1 MAETGPTPTLGQ
13 APVRGDLH
21 RRKHPRTSPPIH
33 HISRPPARTGDSRVV
48 SPDLRSTADTFAS
61 INFLHDRVRSPYQV
75 RPQPCTGPLLHK
87 AGNRLPRCTRAAHN
101 RCDVEVTG
109 HVRKPIANRVRRPTK
124 CARNPVQGHIFTR
137 LASGI
142 PLRAH
147 AAWRE
152 ASSRVAS
159 PPPQL
164 EWPSF
169 LNGTGTAK
177 HLDRRRT
184 TIERLK
190 LRQRFANSCGRLF
203 PLRGKSSRRA
213 FRINRVRSEPQTSGA
228 ASSPPCALRANV
240 PCSRGKAWRRHGPA
254 ACSSARSTG
263 HPAYF
268 EGNKRNARLRSRAL
282 CARLEKLCWPA
293 FAPRVYR
300 ALKLRVRGS
309 RSSCAPGRREEY
321 ATSTALSLQ
330 ASFRLEVLR
339 RSQRGATSSM
349 QSVAPVLVGLWH
361 DGRHRLALEWP
372 LLALVVRCSACC
384 PCCRRGQ
391 NESTAHVP
399 LCAEGSLDM

>member
-1 MAETGPTPTLGQ
+1 M
-13 APVRGDLH
+13 
-21 RRKHPRTSPPIH
+21 
-33 HISRPPARTGDSRVV
+33 
-48 SPDLRSTADTFAS
+48 STADTFAS
-61 INFLHDRVRSPYQV
+61 INFLHDRACSPYQV

-101 RCDVEVTG
+101 RVTSSQG
-109 HVRKPIANRVRRPTK
+109 WQAAFRCARASSEQLRDKRPCRKPKHR
-124 CARNPVQGHIFTR
+124 QGQ
-137 LASGI
+137 
-142 PLRAH
+142 
-147 AAWRE
+147 
-152 ASSRVAS
+152 S
-159 PPPQL
+159 PPPQGQPRSL
-164 EWPSF
+164 ARGIVSCSVAPAPTGVAQFFERDGNCEALRPTADYDENALSF
-169 LNGTGTAK
+169 ANVSPTRAG
-177 HLDRRRT
+177 DFF
-184 TIERLK
+184 
-190 LRQRFANSCGRLF
+190 RFAA
-203 PLRGKSSRRA
+203 SRRA
-213 FRINRVRSEPQTSGA
+213 SALRINSVRSEPQTSGA

-240 PCSRGKAWRRHGPA
+240 PCSRGKAWRRHSPA

-309 RSSCAPGRREEY
+309 RSFCAPGRKEEY

-349 QSVAPVLVGLWH
+349 QSVAPVSVGLWH

-372 LLALVVRCSACC
+372 LLALAVRCSACC

-391 NESTAHVP
+391 NESTAHVF